1 MYCYFHLTLF
11 YKKCAME
18 EKVIK
23 NIRPDEHE
31 YLRLQIWDTGY
42 AHQLQSVR
50 LMVSSLKIC

>member
-1 MYCYFHLTLF
+1 
-11 YKKCAME
+11 ME

-50 LMVSSLKIC
+50 LMVSSLQIC